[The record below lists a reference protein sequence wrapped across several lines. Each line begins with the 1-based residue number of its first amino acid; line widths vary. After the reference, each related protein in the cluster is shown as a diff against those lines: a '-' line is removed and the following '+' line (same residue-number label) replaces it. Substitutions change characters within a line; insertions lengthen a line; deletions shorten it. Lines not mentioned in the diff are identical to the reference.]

1 MNNPP
6 DLSKLVTWTLVPP
19 HGIRFVNEFGSNCSV
34 IFEEGREEEVAKSL
48 QEQVSYWLFVAQR
61 MKQAKLMGT
70 IPNFEQGESFDLAPN
85 RQSATVKAAV
95 PPLMPLS
102 VDETGKIVNRKEEK

>member
-34 IFEEGREEEVAKSL
+34 IFEEGREEEVAKTL
-48 QEQVSYWLFVAQR
+48 QEQVSYLFFVSQELKR
-61 MKQAKLMGT
+61 AKAMGEN
-70 IPNFEQGESFDLAPN
+70 PNFSEYV
-85 RQSATVKAAV
+85 QSLVTKEEAKGPV